1 MTDSPAGLD
10 LEALARYFASQPS
23 LAGAGELSAQLIAGG
38 RSNLTYSVTDGTSS
52 WIVRRPPLGHVLA
65 TAHDMGREYRVM
77 AALEGSGVPVP
88 RMFSLCKDDGVL
100 GAPFYVME
108 KVAGTPYRSA
118 DQLDA
123 LGADRVRALSERVVD
138 TLAALHAVDPEAVGL
153 GDFGRP
159 EGFLARQTRRW
170 KKQLDFS
177 RSRDV
182 PDLDA
187 LYAMLEARVEAGG
200 LPESSVGIVHGDYR
214 LDNLLVDDDD
224 QVRAILDWEMAT
236 IGDPLTDLALLV
248 AYDRMS
254 DYESARTIS
263 DAAMAK
269 GFLRGDDLVARY
281 AAGSDRDLS
290 DLSFHLGLAYFKI
303 AVILEGIH
311 FRYTLGHTVGEGF
324 DLIGEVV
331 APLAEGGIAA
341 LKEN

>member
-1 MTDSPAGLD
+1 VNDSPAGLD
-10 LEALARYFASQPS
+10 LEALARYFATQPA
-23 LAGAGELSAQLIAGG
+23 LDAAGELSAQLIAGG
-38 RSNLTYSVTDGTSS
+38 RSNLTYSVTDGASS

-65 TAHDMGREYRVM
+65 TAHDMAREYRVM

-88 RMFSLCKDDGVL
+88 RMFSLCADDDVL

-108 KVAGTPYRSA
+108 KVEGTPYRSA
-118 DQLDA
+118 AQLDA
-123 LGADRVRALSERVVD
+123 LGADRVRAISERVVD
-138 TLAALHAVDPEAVGL
+138 TLATLHTVDPEAVGL

-177 RSRDV
+177 RSREV

-187 LYAMLEARVEAGG
+187 LYTLLEARVEQGS

-214 LDNLLVDDDD
+214 LDNLLVDDRD

-269 GFLRGDDLVARY
+269 GFLRGDELVARY

>member
-1 MTDSPAGLD
+1 VTDSPAGLD
-10 LEALARYFASQPS
+10 LDALARYFASQPA
-23 LAGAGELSAQLIAGG
+23 LADAGELSAQLIAGG
-38 RSNLTYSVTDGTSS
+38 RSNLTYSVTDGTSA

-88 RMFSLCKDDGVL
+88 RMFSLCAEDDVL

-118 DQLDA
+118 AQLDA
-123 LGADRVRALSERVVD
+123 LGADRVRGISERVVD
-138 TLAALHAVDPEAVGL
+138 TLAALHSVDPAAVGL

-177 RSRDV
+177 RSREV

-187 LYAMLEARVEAGG
+187 LYTRLEARVEQGA

-224 QVRAILDWEMAT
+224 RVRAILDWEMAT

-269 GFLRGDDLVARY
+269 GFLRGDELVARY
-281 AAGSDRDLS
+281 AAASDRDLS